1 MDMSE
6 ISQLELD
13 LLLLFYTYSD
23 QFGDVDM
30 PLVCKFAK
38 ERMGVFIPLKQFTF
52 LQEHVDILME
62 RGMIP
67 DTRGYLIDMKLD
79 QPKPK
84 LKAKRTRKPKDPTD

>member
-52 LQEHVDILME
+52 LQEHVDILMD

-67 DTRGYLIDMKLD
+67 DTRELLTGVKLE
-79 QPKPK
+79 PKKPK
-84 LKAKRTRKPKDPTD
+84 VKRTRKPKDPTD